1 MFCVVGF
8 SLKYRSTR
16 FSTPCSENVYDSI
29 LEPLQ
34 VKVIE
39 KMFSFSQYSNF
50 YRIVVLFVRST
61 KIGLRYTSSN
71 KLYENCA

>member
-39 KMFSFSQYSNF
+39 KTFSFSQYSIF
-50 YRIVVLFVRST
+50 YRIVV
-61 KIGLRYTSSN
+61 
-71 KLYENCA
+71 